1 MEYTINKLAKI
12 AGISTRTL
20 RYYDQCGLL
29 TPVRVSSNGYRI
41 YGQKEIDRL
50 QQILF
55 YRELGVQLN
64 EIKSILSAPDFDE
77 KAALENHLTALLARR
92 RQLDKLVA
100 NVEKTLKSLEGE
112 INMSDKEK
120 FEGFKES
127 LIAEN
132 EEKYGTEIREKYG
145 NEAVERSN
153 AKLRSMTQEEYAEAQ
168 RLSEAYQETLK
179 EAFKQGDPA
188 SELAQKACDLHRQWL
203 SRYYDGY
210 CKEYH
215 MGLAQMYVDDPR
227 FTEYYD
233 KIAPGCTVFLRDAV
247 MIYCNNRPESK

>member
-1 MEYTINKLAKI
+1 MEYTINKLAKL
-12 AGISTRTL
+12 AGVSTRTL

-29 TPVRVSSNGYRI
+29 SPVRVSSNGYRI
-41 YGQKEIDRL
+41 YGQKEVDRL

-64 EIKSILSAPDFDE
+64 EIKSILSAPDFDD
-77 KAALENHLTALLARR
+77 KTALENHLAALLARR
-92 RQLDKLVA
+92 RQLDALVI
-100 NVEKTLKSLEGE
+100 NVEKTLKSLKGE
-112 INMSDKEK
+112 VNMTDKEK
-120 FEGFKES
+120 FEGFLEK
-127 LIAEN
+127 LIADN

-145 NEAVERSN
+145 SEAVERSN
-153 AKLRSMTQEEYAEAQ
+153 DKLRSMSQDQYAETQ

-179 EAFKQGDPA
+179 EAFQRGDPT
-188 SELAQKACDLHRQWL
+188 SELAQKVCDIHRQWL
-203 SRYYDGY
+203 SCYYDGY

-233 KIAPGCTVFLRDAV
+233 KIAPGCAVFLRDAI
-247 MIYCNNRPESK
+247 MAYCK